1 MPIYLNLNALRK
13 NMEYKKKLKKISE
26 HIYELPKQGRMLV
39 PGRIFSSSKMLC
51 KIEEKALEQ
60 LANIAMLPGIQKFS
74 IGLPDIH
81 TGYGFPIG
89 GVAVFD
95 INKGVIPPGGV
106 GYDINCSVRLLKT
119 NLNLKDIEKN
129 KAKIIESLFKIIP
142 CGLNE
147 KSKLNLND
155 SDLKEILINGAQWA
169 VSKDYGNKKDYL
181 YTEEL
186 GKIKNANPRDV
197 SQKAK
202 ARGKSQLGSL
212 GSGNHF
218 LEMQIVDEIYNEK
231 IAKILGLKKGQITF
245 MIHCGSRGL
254 GHQIAKDYIQLFNE
268 KYNSLKQIKKSKN
281 NKLNNRINN
290 ELISAPI
297 KSELGKKYL
306 SAMAC
311 AGNFSFANKQL
322 ITHQLRESLKNYFPN
337 FRAEVVYDICHNIAK
352 FEKQKINNKQKKV
365 LVIRKGATRS
375 FCSKNELP
383 KKYQSI
389 GLPVLIPGS
398 MGTASYILIGTKK
411 SQEISFS
418 SMPHGAGRIKSRM
431 QARKIFNP
439 KRIKKELDNKNIFLK
454 TKSLQRIAEEAPK
467 AYKNINEI
475 IKITCDSGIG
485 DLIVKLKPLGVIK
498 G

>member
-1 MPIYLNLNALRK
+1 
-13 NMEYKKKLKKISE
+13 MEYKKQLKKISKN
-26 HIYELPKQGRMLV
+26 IYELPKQGKMLV
-39 PGRIFSSSKMLC
+39 SGRIFTSSKMLYQ
-51 KIEEKALEQ
+51 IEEKALEQ
-60 LANIAMLPGIQKFS
+60 IANIAMLPGIQKFS
-74 IGLPDIH
+74 MGLPDIH

-89 GVAVFD
+89 GVAIFD

-129 KAKIIESLFKIIP
+129 KEKIIESLFKIIP

-147 KSKLNLND
+147 KSKLILSD

-169 VSKDYGNKKDYL
+169 VSKGYGNKEDYS

-202 ARGKSQLGSL
+202 ARGKSQVGTL

-218 LEMQIVDEIYNEK
+218 LEMQIVDEVYNEQ

-254 GHQIAKDYIQLFNE
+254 GHQVAKDYIKLINE
-268 KYNSLKQIKKSKN
+268 KYNLPEQPKQQKQLNQN
-281 NKLNNRINN
+281 NKKQNKELVSQNK
-290 ELISAPI
+290 ELIGAPI

-311 AGNFSFANKQL
+311 AGNFAFANKQL
-322 ITHQLRESLKNYFPN
+322 ITYWLRKSLKNYFPN
-337 FRAEVVYDICHNIAK
+337 FKAEVVYDICHNIAK
-352 FEKQKINNKQKKV
+352 FETHKINNKQKKV
-365 LVIRKGATRS
+365 LIIRKGATRS

-383 KKYQSI
+383 KKYKSI

-398 MGTASYILIGTKK
+398 MGTTSYVLIGTEK

-418 SMPHGAGRIKSRM
+418 SAPHGAGRIKSRT

-439 KRIKKELDNKNIFLK
+439 EKIKEDLKKKDIFLK
-454 TKSLQRIAEEAPK
+454 TKSLQRIAEEAPQ
-467 AYKNINEI
+467 AYKDINEI

-485 DLIVKLKPLGVIK
+485 NLIVKLKPLGVIK

>member
-1 MPIYLNLNALRK
+1 MD
-13 NMEYKKKLKKISE
+13 YKKQLKKISKN
-26 HIYELPKQGRMLV
+26 IYELPKQRGMLV
-39 PGRIFSSSKMLC
+39 PGRIFISSKMLYQ
-51 KIEEKALEQ
+51 IEEKALEQ
-60 LANIAMLPGIQKFS
+60 IANIARLPGIQKFS

-95 INKGVIPPGGV
+95 INKGIIPPGGV

-119 NLNLKDIEKN
+119 NLNLKDIKKN
-129 KAKIIESLFKIIP
+129 KEKIIENLFKIIP

-147 KSKLNLND
+147 KSKLNLNN

-169 VSKDYGNKKDYL
+169 VSKGYGNEEDYS

-186 GKIKNANPRDV
+186 GKIKNANPKDV

-202 ARGKSQLGSL
+202 ARGKSQVGTL

-254 GHQIAKDYIQLFNE
+254 GHQIAKDYIKLINE
-268 KYNSLKQIKKSKN
+268 KYNLLKQPKQLKQN
-281 NKLNNRINN
+281 NKKQNKKLISQNK
-290 ELISAPI
+290 ELIGAPI

-311 AGNFSFANKQL
+311 AGNFAFANKQL
-322 ITHQLRESLKNYFPN
+322 ITYWLRENLKNYFPN
-337 FRAEVVYDICHNIAK
+337 FKAEVVYDICHNIAK
-352 FEKQKINNKQKKV
+352 FETHKINNRKKKV

-375 FCSKNELP
+375 FCSEKNKLP
-383 KKYQSI
+383 EKYQSI
-389 GLPVLIPGS
+389 GLPILIPGS
-398 MGTASYILIGTKK
+398 MGTASYVLIGTEK

-418 SMPHGAGRIKSRM
+418 SAPHGAGRIKSRT
-431 QARKIFNP
+431 QARKTLDS
-439 KRIKKELDNKNIFLK
+439 KKIKEELKKKNIFLK
-454 TKSLQRIAEEAPK
+454 TKSFQRISEEAPQ
-467 AYKNINEI
+467 AYKDINEI
-475 IKITCDSGIG
+475 VKITCDSGIG
-485 DLIVKLKPLGVIK
+485 NLIVKLKPLGVIK